1 MPRSQYTESYPN
13 NTGRERPEENNFIV
27 KARLN
32 VNDLIQKRQ
41 AEKKID
47 KKRNIL
53 IALGVVTVALV
64 AILIINLI
72 AI

>member
-1 MPRSQYTESYPN
+1 MSY
-13 NTGRERPEENNFIV
+13 FIV

-32 VNDLIQKRQ
+32 VNDLIQKRL

-53 IALGVVTVALV
+53 IALGVITVALV

>member
-1 MPRSQYTESYPN
+1 MPRSQYTESYPD
-13 NTGRERPEENNFIV
+13 NTGSERPEENNFIV

-32 VNDLIQKRQ
+32 VNDLIQKRL

-53 IALGVVTVALV
+53 IALGVITVALV

>member
-1 MPRSQYTESYPN
+1 MSY
-13 NTGRERPEENNFIV
+13 FIV

-64 AILIINLI
+64 VILIINLI

>member
-1 MPRSQYTESYPN
+1 MPRSQYTESYLD
-13 NTGRERPEENNFIV
+13 NTVSERPEENNFIV

-32 VNDLIQKRQ
+32 VNDLIQKRL

-47 KKRNIL
+47 KKKNIL
-53 IALGVVTVALV
+53 IALGVITVALV